1 MRKNLP
7 ITDTE
12 YVLQD
17 ERPIV
22 SKTDLKG
29 KITYVNAYFIEVS
42 GFTESELV
50 GAPHN
55 LVRHPDMPEAA
66 FADLWQSIKRGE
78 QWSAPVKNRRK
89 NGDYYWVI
97 ANVTPIVENGKVSG
111 YMSVRTKPT
120 RQQIAAASA
129 AYTEIRKGKTS
140 RLCVVQ
146 GQVEQ
151 RGWLPTLRRALRNMS
166 LSRQFGLLSLIQTGV
181 TAALMS
187 AALAGGG
194 KENLPAIAGLAAI
207 SAVLSLLLW
216 LHMKRTVVQ
225 RIGEATALARSL
237 ASGTLGNPVSA
248 ATGGDMGRLMLALR
262 QLDVNLMATIGDIR
276 DSVQSMSTATSQI
289 AAGNMDLSS
298 RTEMQASSL
307 EKTASSMEEFASTI
321 GKNASNAQDA
331 TRLAAEASGI
341 ASKAGNEMS
350 KLEQT
355 MRAIS
360 DSSRRVADITST
372 IDGIAFQTNI
382 LALNASVEAARA
394 GEQGR
399 GFAVVASEVR
409 SLAQR
414 AAAASKEI
422 KNLVGDS
429 VHQVD
434 AGNELAHGAR
444 DTLLNVVDAAAK
456 VTTVVNEIAHASQ
469 EQAIGVQQVNQA
481 VSEMDNMTQEN
492 AALVEQAA
500 AASASLHDQ
509 ASRLTHAVAVF
520 NIASQGKRN

>member
-7 ITDTE
+7 VTDTE

-17 ERPIV
+17 DRPIV

-42 GFTESELV
+42 GFNESELL

-66 FADLWQSIKRGE
+66 YADLWNCIRRGE

-97 ANVTPIVENGKVSG
+97 ANVTPIVENGKVIG
-111 YMSVRTKPT
+111 YMSVRTKAT
-120 RQQIAAASA
+120 RQQIAAATA
-129 AYTEIRKGKTS
+129 AYAEIRKGKSS
-140 RLCVVQ
+140 RLCVVR
-146 GQVEQ
+146 GQVG
-151 RGWLPTLRRALRNMS
+151 RCGWLPALLRSFRNMS
-166 LSRQFGLLSLIQTGV
+166 MSMQFGLLSLVQMGV
-181 TAALMS
+181 IAALM
-187 AALAGGG
+187 AAGLAVGG
-194 KENLPAIAGLAAI
+194 KEMLPAIAGLAVV
-207 SAVLSLLLW
+207 STVLSLLLW
-216 LHMKRTVVQ
+216 LHVKRHIVQ
-225 RIGEATALARSL
+225 PISEATLLARAL
-237 ASGTLGNPVSA
+237 ASGMLGNPLPP
-248 ATGGDMGRLMLALR
+248 ATNGDMGRLMLALR
-262 QLDVNLMATIGDIR
+262 QLDVNLMAAIGDIR

-298 RTEMQASSL
+298 RTEMQASNL
-307 EKTASSMEEFASTI
+307 EQTASSMEEFAATI

-331 TRLAAEASGI
+331 TRLAAEASAV
-341 ASKAGNEMS
+341 ASQAGKVMAS
-350 KLEQT
+350 LEQT
-355 MRAIS
+355 MHAIS
-360 DSSRRVADITST
+360 ESSRRVADITGT

-414 AAAASKEI
+414 AASAAKEI
-422 KNLVGDS
+422 KNLIGES
-429 VHQVD
+429 VQQVE
-434 AGNELAHGAR
+434 AGNELTQGAR
-444 DTLLNVVDAAAK
+444 HTLLNVVDAAAK

-469 EQAIGVQQVNQA
+469 EQAIGVQQVNHA
-481 VSEMDNMTQEN
+481 VSEMDRMTQEN
-492 AALVEQAA
+492 AALVEEAA

-509 ASRLTHAVAVF
+509 ALRLTHAVAVF
-520 NIASQGKRN
+520 NIVKQHHSR

>member
-1 MRKNLP
+1 M
-7 ITDTE
+7 
-12 YVLQD
+12 QD
-17 ERPIV
+17 GRPIV

-42 GFTESELV
+42 GFTESELI

-66 FADLWQSIKRGE
+66 FEDLWQCIKRGE

-97 ANVTPIVENGKVSG
+97 ANVTPIVENGKVTG
-111 YMSVRTKPT
+111 YMSVRTKPS
-120 RQQIAAASA
+120 RQQIAAAIA
-129 AYTEIRKGKTS
+129 AYADINKGKAS
-140 RLCVVQ
+140 KLCVAQ
-146 GQVEQ
+146 GQIER
-151 RGWLPTLRRALRNMS
+151 RGWRSTLRRKLRNIG
-166 LSRQFGLLSLIQTGV
+166 LSTQFGLICAVQTGL
-181 TAALMS
+181 TL
-187 AALAGGG
+187 ALAGVAMSGSANTDQSG
-194 KENLPAIAGLAAI
+194 IVVLAGA
-207 SAVLSLLLW
+207 SAMLSVLLW
-216 LHMKRTVVQ
+216 LHLKQTVTHK
-225 RIGEATALARSL
+225 IDEATILARAL
-237 ASGTLGNPVSA
+237 ASGTLGNPPPSS
-248 ATGGDMGRLMLALR
+248 TSGDMGRLLLALR
-262 QLDVNLMATIGDIR
+262 QLDVNLLATIGDIR

-298 RTEMQASSL
+298 RTEMQAASL
-307 EKTASSMEEFASTI
+307 EKTASSMEEFSSTT
-321 GKNASNAQDA
+321 GKNAGNAQDA
-331 TRLAAEASGI
+331 SRLAAEASSI
-341 ASKAGNEMS
+341 ASQAGNVMTN
-350 KLEQT
+350 LEQT

-360 DSSRRVADITST
+360 ESSRRVADITGT

-414 AAAASKEI
+414 AASASREI
-422 KNLVGDS
+422 KTLIDDAVRQVEAGD
-429 VHQVD
+429 
-434 AGNELAHGAR
+434 ELTHGAR
-444 DTLLNVVDAAAK
+444 DTLLNVVDAAAR
-456 VTTVVNEIAHASQ
+456 VTTVVDEIAHASQ

-481 VSEMDNMTQEN
+481 VSEMDHMTQEN

-509 ASRLTHAVAVF
+509 ARRLTYAVSVF
-520 NIASQGKRN
+520 NIARQDKTQG